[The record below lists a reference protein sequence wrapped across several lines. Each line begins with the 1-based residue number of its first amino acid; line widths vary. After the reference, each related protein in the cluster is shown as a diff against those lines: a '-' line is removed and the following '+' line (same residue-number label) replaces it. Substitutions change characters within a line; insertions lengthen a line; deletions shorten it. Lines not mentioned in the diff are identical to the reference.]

1 MVVNRTNTLS
11 DTVTKQLL
19 YEIQE
24 GIYAGKKS
32 LPPEKEIAERM
43 GVSRPVIRDSLSRL
57 EREGYVSRKQGVGT
71 IINHH
76 VLTLTSRMDQEKDF
90 LDAVIDAGYEPRTL
104 YVHVSETEAQG
115 AAAEKL
121 QVDAG
126 TPLMMIERLIA
137 ADREPVF
144 LCRDYFVRA
153 LLNGADYE
161 EEDLTIP
168 VYHFLKEVCGKDI
181 HLDLAEIDAISA
193 DTAIAEA
200 MRIEPGV
207 PLLAIEEVGYD
218 VLGRPLTYSK
228 EYVAG
233 DRIRHTVLQ
242 KRL

>member
-1 MVVNRTNTLS
+1 MVVNRTSTLS

-24 GIYAGKKS
+24 GLYAGKKS

-76 VLTLTSRMDQEKDF
+76 VLALTSRMDQEKDF
-90 LDAVIDAGYEPRTL
+90 LDAIIDAGYEPRTL
-104 YVHVSETEAQG
+104 YVHVSETEAAG
-115 AAAEKL
+115 IAAEKL
-121 QVDAG
+121 QTEAG
-126 TPLMMIERLIA
+126 TPLMMVERLIA
-137 ADREPVF
+137 ADREPAV
-144 LCRDYFVRA
+144 LCRDYFTKA
-153 LLNGADYE
+153 LLEGADYA

-168 VYHFLKEVCGKDI
+168 VYHFLREVCGKDV
-181 HLDLAEIDAISA
+181 HLDLAEIDAVAA
-193 DTAIAEA
+193 DGSLAEA

-207 PLLAIEEVGYD
+207 PLLTIDEVGYD
-218 VLGRPLTYSK
+218 VLGRPLTYSR